1 MCRRSDRK
9 HRSSPADAE
18 TDNVF
23 FFNLGVDN
31 VSITVGAETPLP
43 ASLPLFAG
51 AVGLVALVARRR
63 KQRQAA
69 QLH

>member
-1 MCRRSDRK
+1 
-9 HRSSPADAE
+9 
-18 TDNVF
+18 
-23 FFNLGVDN
+23 VDN